1 MANERP
7 ISKEHAEE
15 IWIAV
20 LAMTE
25 QSQQNI
31 FQAAEDL
38 IATRHLLDQS
48 VALQQMEKGLTES
61 NARVRKELE
70 LSAAIQKWVSQLKEK
85 ETTAA
90 SSAKTPIEAGSCKKN
105 LKATPSP
112 WILLAKTLL
121 QIDQQSRQAKAE
133 FQRDLQAY
141 LCEFD
146 ALLKDLSPLEDNA
159 RASQPQP

>member
-1 MANERP
+1 MKNKTP
-7 ISKEHAEE
+7 ISKDHTEE
-15 IWIAV
+15 IWMAILTMV
-20 LAMTE
+20 E
-25 QSQQNI
+25 HSQKNV
-31 FQAAEDL
+31 FETAKDL

-48 VALQQMEKGLTES
+48 VALQQMEKELTES

-105 LKATPSP
+105 PKATPSP

>member
-1 MANERP
+1 MTNERP

-48 VALQQMEKGLTES
+48 VALQQMEKELTES

-105 LKATPSP
+105 LKAIPSP

-121 QIDQQSRQAKAE
+121 QIDQQSRQAKAVV
-133 FQRDLQAY
+133 QRDLQAY

-159 RASQPQP
+159 RASRPQS